1 VLPSGDASPANA
13 GLLVSV
19 RLLHRRNRLDDGC
32 RLKPPLNRAAER
44 WVEETKKKLTLN
56 EKIGQLI
63 VPAFESGF
71 LSTDSD
77 LFDEVSRLVREYH
90 VGGFHVF
97 GASVPAPAV
106 LLNSSWCPL

>member
-1 VLPSGDASPANA
+1 MRRRPTP
-13 GLLVSV
+13 VSWYLCV
-19 RLLHRRNRLDDGC
+19 YCTAAIAVTTGVAA
-32 RLKPPLNRAAER
+32 KPPLNRAAER